1 MKTLR
6 EAAEDYIN
14 LRRALGFKLI
24 DAESLLK
31 DFASF
36 MEQENAPYIT
46 TILALRWAKV
56 PQNVLQ
62 AYWGSRLSVV
72 RCFAKYLSAID
83 SRNEIPP
90 CGLLPYYTH
99 RCNPYIYRDEEVLRL
114 LQACESLTAG
124 NGLRRHTYY
133 TVFGL
138 LAVTGMRIS
147 EVTALSRED
156 VDLTQGI
163 ITIRLTKF
171 SKSRSIPVHKSTLQV
186 LREYT
191 QLRDQIHPT
200 VKIQSFFLFDRGTSL
215 TVCSIREVFIRLSHR
230 IGFRKPTD
238 SHGPRI
244 HDFRHSFAVKTII
257 KWYREG
263 INVES
268 QIPLL
273 STYLG
278 HTKPSDTYWYLSSV
292 PELIGLAAARLE
304 KHSGGL
310 K

>member
-1 MKTLR
+1 MKSLR
-6 EAAEDYIN
+6 EMAQEYID
-14 LRRALGFKLI
+14 LRRALGYKLV

-36 MEQENAPYIT
+36 MERENAPYIT
-46 TILALRWAKV
+46 AKLALLWAMERK
-56 PQNVLQ
+56 NVLPSQ
-62 AYWGSRLSVV
+62 WSARLSVI
-72 RCFAKYLSAID
+72 RRFAQHMKAID
-83 SRNEIPP
+83 SENEIPP
-90 CGLLPYYTH
+90 YGLLPHKYH
-99 RCNPYIYRDEEVLRL
+99 RRNPHIYNEKEVLRL
-114 LQACESLTAG
+114 LQACKSFTSG
-124 NGLRRHTYY
+124 NGLRRHTFY

-156 VDLTQGI
+156 VDLAQGI

-171 SKSRSIPVHKSTLQV
+171 RKSRLIPLHKSTLRV
-186 LREYT
+186 LREYA
-191 QLRDQIHPT
+191 LRRDQIYPA
-200 VKIQSFFLFDRGTSL
+200 VIISNFFLSDQGTCL
-215 TVCSIREVFIRLSHR
+215 TDFAVRCAFIRLSHR

-238 SHGPRI
+238 SLGPRI

-263 INVES
+263 VNVENY
-268 QIPLL
+268 IPLL

-304 KHSGGL
+304 KHLGGL
-310 K
+310 R

>member
-1 MKTLR
+1 MKNLR

-14 LRRALGFKLI
+14 LRRALGFKLMN
-24 DAESLLK
+24 AESLLK
-31 DFASF
+31 DFVSF

-46 TILALRWAKV
+46 TILALRWAKE
-56 PQNVLQ
+56 PKNVLQ
-62 AYWGSRLSVV
+62 SCWGSRLSLV
-72 RCFAKYLSAID
+72 RCFAPYVKAID
-83 SRNEIPP
+83 LRNEVPP
-90 CGLLPYYTH
+90 YRLLPYKYH

-114 LQACESLTAG
+114 IQACESFTAG
-124 NGLRRHTYY
+124 NGLRRRTYY

-147 EVTALSRED
+147 EVTSLTRGN

-186 LREYT
+186 LKEYDR
-191 QLRDQIHPT
+191 LRDQIYPA
-200 VKIQSFFLFDRGTSL
+200 VKIPSFFLSDQGTCL
-215 TVCSIREVFIRLSHR
+215 TNCAVRCAFIRISHR

-304 KHSGGL
+304 KHLGGL

>member
-6 EAAEDYIN
+6 EAAENYIN
-14 LRRALGFKLI
+14 LRRALGFKLTKE
-24 DAESLLK
+24 ESLLK

-36 MEQENAPYIT
+36 MEQENALYIT

-62 AYWGSRLSVV
+62 AYWGYRLSVV

-90 CGLLPYYTH
+90 CGLLPYKYH
-99 RCNPYIYRDEEVLRL
+99 RRNPYIYRDEEVLRL
-114 LQACESLTAG
+114 LQVCESLTAG

-138 LAVTGMRIS
+138 LAVTGMRIR
-147 EVTALSRED
+147 EITALSRED

-163 ITIRLTKF
+163 ITIQKTKF
-171 SKSRSIPVHKSTLQV
+171 RKSRLIPVHKSTLQV

-200 VKIQSFFLFDRGTSL
+200 VKIPSFFLSDRGTSL
-215 TVCSIREVFIRLSHR
+215 TVCAVRYVFIRLSHR
-230 IGFRKPTD
+230 IGFRKPTN

-244 HDFRHSFAVKTII
+244 HDFRHNFAVKTII
-257 KWYREG
+257 KWYQEG
-263 INVES
+263 VNVES
-268 QIPLL
+268 HIPIL

-278 HTKPSDTYWYLSSV
+278 HTNPSDTYWYLSSV

-304 KHSGGL
+304 KHLGGL

>member
-90 CGLLPYYTH
+90 CGLLPYNTH
-99 RCNPYIYRDEEVLRL
+99 RCNPYIYRDEEVLKL